1 MTVPRWLPIL
11 NDMKRTPVVIFLIL
25 ASLAL
30 TAPLF
35 SLEQGIAS
43 YYAGKF
49 QGRLTANGEIFDT
62 NLFTAAHKTLSFN
75 TIVKVTS
82 DLTTKS
88 VLVRIND
95 RGPFVAGR
103 IIDLS
108 RAGAEAIEMVG
119 SGLAPVTVEVI
130 APGDGKTYHKTG
142 PPSGTVSIQIGA
154 FSDEKNAHQV
164 KEVLETN
171 LLKPVLETA
180 GGGLTRVILPGIP
193 TGDIELTRLTLAN
206 LGFTNVLIRRW

>member
-1 MTVPRWLPIL
+1 
-11 NDMKRTPVVIFLIL
+11 MKRTPVVIFLIL

-62 NLFTAAHKTLSFN
+62 NLFTAAHKTLPFN

-108 RAGAEAIEMVG
+108 RAAAEAIEMVG

-154 FSDEKNAHQV
+154 FGDEKNAHQV
-164 KEVLETN
+164 KEVLATN

-180 GGGLTRVILPGIP
+180 GGGLTRVILPGIS

-206 LGFTNVLIRRW
+206 LGFTNVLIRRS